1 MVSPISVPYEKQ
13 RVGLRM
19 ACMEDVDCQEENNLI
34 CGSED
39 GFDKVCLCDAGFVEE
54 GNVCVESPSQPGDLC
69 DGRLRCPKRTNM
81 VCDTF
86 LKPPRCDCMAGTLW
100 QETKCVALFELSSSS
115 SAPEQATTEEKIAAP
130 SPAEFND
137 SVVNETK
144 TAWTASHKGSS

>member
-1 MVSPISVPYEKQ
+1 
-13 RVGLRM
+13 M

-39 GFDKVCLCDAGFVEE
+39 GFDKVCLCDTGFVEE

-69 DGRLRCPKRTNM
+69 DGRLRCPKCTNM

-100 QETKCVALFELSSSS
+100 QENKCVALFG
-115 SAPEQATTEEKIAAP
+115 AC
-130 SPAEFND
+130 
-137 SVVNETK
+137 
-144 TAWTASHKGSS
+144 